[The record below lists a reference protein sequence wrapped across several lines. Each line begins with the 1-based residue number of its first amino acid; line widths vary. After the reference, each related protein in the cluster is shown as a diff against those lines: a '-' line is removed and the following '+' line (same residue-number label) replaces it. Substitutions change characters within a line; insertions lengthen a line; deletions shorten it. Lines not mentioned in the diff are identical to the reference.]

1 MREVSSET
9 DLEHPTIW
17 RSATWEVSSET
28 DLERPP
34 IWRGATRRP
43 SSRPLS
49 PLPLSIFMAPLPFLL
64 IMEFELHPSVTLE
77 SGTFSVVT
85 APGELV
91 LRGLNGTPALSRF
104 LFLYVCG
111 NYSRLLTGIHR
122 RSAQFEVRRA
132 FTLFQLLTIL
142 REAHHTIIFVEHDP
156 SLYEDAGTRSR
167 GAPSRGQRGPFPP
180 EQEEPLCAS
189 SPLDGPG
196 MDPRGPNPRDSPGS
210 LRSRVSLQDPGYLLP
225 EVAGALAEAARTAAV
240 VLYAP
245 RQDPTLSI
253 LARRADRVFCL
264 EAGEKGLRA
273 ARIGRGGLPPGGDQ
287 TTLEVFGWAAP
298 SRA

>member
-1 MREVSSET
+1 
-9 DLEHPTIW
+9 
-17 RSATWEVSSET
+17 
-28 DLERPP
+28 
-34 IWRGATRRP
+34 
-43 SSRPLS
+43 
-49 PLPLSIFMAPLPFLL
+49 
-64 IMEFELHPSVTLE
+64 MEFELHPSVTLE

-85 APGELV
+85 APEELV

-122 RSAQFEVRRA
+122 RSAHFEVRRA

-142 REAHHTIIFVEHDP
+142 REAHHTIVFLEHDP
-156 SLYEDAGTRSR
+156 SLYEDPGTWSR
-167 GAPSRGQRGPFPP
+167 GAPSRVQRGPCPTG
-180 EQEEPLCAS
+180 QEEPLCAS

-196 MDPRGPNPRDSPGS
+196 SLRDPGS
-210 LRSRVSLQDPGYLLP
+210 LLP
-225 EVAGALAEAARTAAV
+225 EVAGALAEAARTALV

-245 RQDPTLSI
+245 RQDPALSL
-253 LARRADRVFCL
+253 LARRADRVFCI
-264 EAGEKGLRA
+264 EAGEKGFRA
-273 ARIGRGGLPPGGDQ
+273 ARAGRGALPPGGDQ